1 MSNTGFRPNHQR
13 KNNHPKNQDARQQRR
28 QLAPSSLGTGM
39 AARAGRAI
47 QDRQKQ
53 LRDLEGFADGGLIKG
68 PGTGT
73 SDDIEKRIPTGS
85 YIMPADSTEQITPE
99 TLASLGEP
107 ADVFVSNGEYE
118 LPPEQIY
125 ALGVQVLDQ
134 MRNSTHEPVGGFD
147 PESANKFVDGG
158 LVDDEARRRR
168 SLPPPQQQKSLPA
181 PNQTSQNPYLRP
193 SSGQSPQPQVDPSRF
208 AQQQSTRTAP
218 TGGQIN
224 FDTGRNYTLA
234 DQVRANARTDSAREG
249 DALRNRQA
257 DLQQRADAHRASQ
270 QAAYE
275 RSQQPK
281 GPSGVSQAASRGR
294 NLINTGGRAVPV
306 FLAADALSSSMDE
319 DSTARYARRFG
330 VSEPTG
336 DGSFGDMAR
345 FAALRAGGFATDLG
359 STLTAGLADRLY
371 QDKRQDAEQGG
382 TPYTEKLPVAGGVAG
397 GAAGSKA
404 GEYTGKAVDSIARLA
419 TRGRYKGNSAEKA
432 LRPVG
437 FLAGGG
443 AGYSATDAVVDA
455 YQNQNE
461 QKPTSSIEPEV
472 QNQQPLSPEEM
483 PTAAQQWQNEQFE
496 QGGPIVQ
503 PRMVDGVPTFDRTN
517 VTPEVE
523 QQLSDAVNTIPSESF
538 SQLDPSRSNQIGQ
551 ALQEAAN
558 RGDWD
563 AVNRYYSNQGQGFNP
578 QRQGSQTTII
588 PDSGRQEAERRRLMQ
603 QLSRP
608 MTGDPRRDMTRAQR
622 DSLVSMY
629 NEEQRRGL
637 GFETAQMQDARA
649 SERNALDA
657 QRLGLDTAA
666 QLPQIAQAQRME
678 RLYQAFDGAETPE
691 ERSAITEQ
699 IRQLSSTGGRDNPR
713 DNYLTV
719 GGGQEWDEQSGTMR
733 NVPTRIFDIANQ
745 QYITEA
751 QNLPPI
757 EQNPQAMRIYNDT
770 RLSREQKAEQLR
782 ALGYN

>member
-1 MSNTGFRPNHQR
+1 MSNTGFRTNQQR
-13 KNNHPKNQDARQQRR
+13 KNERPKTQDKRQQRK
-28 QLAPSSLGTGM
+28 QLSPSYLGTGM

-47 QDRQKQ
+47 QDRQKK
-53 LRDLEGFADGGLIKG
+53 LRELEGFADGGLIKG

-73 SDDIEKRIPTGS
+73 SDDIEKRVPTGS
-85 YIMPADSTEQITPE
+85 YIMPADSTEQISPE

-107 ADVFVSNGEYE
+107 TDVLVSNGEYE

-125 ALGVQVLDQ
+125 ALGVQVLEQ
-134 MRNSTHEPVGGFD
+134 MKNSTHEPVGGFD
-147 PESANKFVDGG
+147 PEAANKFADGG
-158 LVDDEARRRR
+158 LVDDEDRRRR
-168 SLPPPQQQKSLPA
+168 ALQSPRQQQALPA

-193 SSGQSPQPQVDPSRF
+193 SSGPSPQQQVDPRRF
-208 AQQQSTRTAP
+208 TQQQGPRTAP

-224 FDTGRNYTLA
+224 FDTGRGYTLG
-234 DQVRANARTDSAREG
+234 DQVRANARADAAREG
-249 DALRNRQA
+249 DSLRARQA
-257 DLQQRADAHRASQ
+257 EAQQRASAHSASQ

-281 GPSGVSQAASRGR
+281 GPSRASQAVSRGR
-294 NLINTGGRAVPV
+294 GIINAGGRFTPAII
-306 FLAADALSSSMDE
+306 AADAVAPSFDE
-319 DSTARYARRFG
+319 DSTERYARRFG

-345 FAALRAGGFATDLG
+345 FTALRAGGFATDLAN
-359 STLTAGLADRLY
+359 TLTFGQAGRLY
-371 QDKRQDAEQGG
+371 QDKKQDSEQGES
-382 TPYTEKLPVAGGVAG
+382 PYTEKLPLAGGVSGGVAG
-397 GAAGSKA
+397 SKV
-404 GEYTGKAVDSIARLA
+404 GEYTGRALDAAGRIA
-419 TRGRYKGNSAEKA
+419 TRGRYSGNVAERA

-443 AGYSATDAVVDA
+443 AGYSATDAIVDA
-455 YQNQNE
+455 YQNQGE
-461 QKPTSSIEPEV
+461 QQQAPVDSLDQERP
-472 QNQQPLSPEEM
+472 NQQPISPEEAPM
-483 PTAAQQWQNEQFE
+483 AAQQE
-496 QGGPIVQ
+496 GGPIVQ

-517 VTPEVE
+517 VTPEIE
-523 QQLSDAVNTIPSESF
+523 QQLSEAVNTIPSENF
-538 SQLDPSRSNQIGQ
+538 SQLDPSRSSQIGG

-563 AVNRYYSNQGQGFNP
+563 AVNRYYANQGQSFGGQGFNP
-578 QRQGSQTTII
+578 QRQQTTII

-622 DSLVSMY
+622 DSLVNMY
-629 NEEQRRGL
+629 NEEQRRNL

-666 QLPQIAQAQRME
+666 QLPQIAQAQRIE
-678 RLYQAFDGAETPE
+678 RLYQALDGAETEE

-699 IRQLSSTGGRDNPR
+699 IRQLSNPSGDR
-713 DNYLTV
+713 RSPKDNYITV

-733 NVPTRIFDIANQ
+733 NVPTRIFDIENQ

-757 EQNPQAMRIYNDT
+757 EQNPQAMRIFNDT